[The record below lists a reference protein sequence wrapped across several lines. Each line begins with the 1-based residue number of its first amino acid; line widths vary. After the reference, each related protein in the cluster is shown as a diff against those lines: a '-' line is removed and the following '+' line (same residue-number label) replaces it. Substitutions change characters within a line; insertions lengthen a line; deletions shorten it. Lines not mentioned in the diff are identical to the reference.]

1 MAGGMTGRLA
11 NIQQIYVRQCRF
23 LEQRYPA
30 LAELRLPVTPE
41 NASMV
46 FEIYC
51 WQVKRLD
58 PIAADQDRARFYNK
72 TLPKTADPA
81 LRRAMLEDLVE
92 LQIARGMPHK
102 ALPLLDPGDPLR
114 ARITACSDEGARHYG
129 FDLRG
134 FDMTGADRGSAL
146 RFYFS
151 ENSEMLK
158 GKRVLHIA
166 PEAKCRPWMVEAARQ
181 VGFSYATA
189 DGFSEDVEYHVD
201 LCALPFTEGQFD
213 FIIVHRVLEHVI
225 DDVSAL
231 KEMARVL
238 PKCGVLNISVPE
250 QMYMAKT
257 ADWRV
262 PDPDA
267 HQHFRIYGRD
277 FPDMLAAAGFEAGR
291 CDWLLKQS
299 ATRLKLFG
307 AYPLLFYNA
316 VKR

>member
-1 MAGGMTGRLA
+1 MAEGMTGRLA

-23 LEQRYPA
+23 LERRYPA
-30 LAELRLPVTPE
+30 LAELRLPVTGE
-41 NASMV
+41 NASAV
-46 FEIYC
+46 FDIYC

-58 PIAADQDRARFYNK
+58 PVAAGQDRVRFYRD
-72 TLPKTADPA
+72 TLSKTADPA
-81 LRRAMLEDLVE
+81 LRRAMLEDLVD

-102 ALPLLDPGDPLR
+102 TLPLLEPGDPLR
-114 ARITACSDEGARHYG
+114 ACIAACNDEASRNYG
-129 FDLRG
+129 FDLRT
-134 FDMTGADRGSAL
+134 FDMTGVDRGSAL

-151 ENSEMLK
+151 ENTEILK

-166 PEAKCRPWMVEAARQ
+166 PEAKCRPWMLEAARQ

-189 DGFSEDVEYHVD
+189 DGFAENVDHYVD

-213 FIIVHRVLEHVI
+213 VIIVHRVLEHVI
-225 DDVSAL
+225 DDAGAL

-238 PKCGVLNISVPE
+238 PQGGVLNISVPE
-250 QMYMAKT
+250 QMYMAET

-262 PDPDA
+262 PDPDV
-267 HQHFRIYGRD
+267 HHHFRIYGRD
-277 FPDMLAAAGFEAGR
+277 FPDMLAAAGFEPGR
-291 CDWLLKQS
+291 CDWLLQQS